1 MNYFKLLPDT
11 LCIACYMDR
20 LYYARL
26 LAAKGK
32 DDEAYN
38 ILSQRLNSLITPAEV
53 MIALERGHVAAR
65 LGRRDEAL
73 RAFGLVA
80 AAWSTGDLVVKSYVD
95 EALRESAKLGGQAS
109 TR

>member
-1 MNYFKLLPDT
+1 Y
-11 LCIACYMDR
+11 A
-20 LYYARL
+20 ARL

-95 EALRESAKLGGQAS
+95 EALRESAKWGGQLL
-109 TR
+109 TRQESRTRITPLYKTPG